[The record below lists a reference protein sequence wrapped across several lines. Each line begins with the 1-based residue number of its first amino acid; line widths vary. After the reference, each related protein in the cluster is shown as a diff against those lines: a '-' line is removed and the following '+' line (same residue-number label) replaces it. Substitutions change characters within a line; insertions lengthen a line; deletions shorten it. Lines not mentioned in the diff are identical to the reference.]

1 MEENL
6 LAKQREKQK
15 VTWDGLGEEM
25 KRIIR
30 VAGPM
35 VFVYASQNL
44 LQVVSIMM
52 IGHLNDELFL
62 SGAALAISLATVT
75 GFSLLVSK
83 LNSILLA
90 CLV

>member
-25 KRIIR
+25 KRIICIA
-30 VAGPM
+30 VPM
-35 VFVYASQNL
+35 VIVTATQYL

-52 IGHLNDELFL
+52 VGHLNNNLYL

-75 GFSLLVSK
+75 GFSLLVSM